1 MGEGMEAQMTDL
13 YAIMA
18 GLLALVAGALVAFNR
33 GRKAER
39 QETALEAAERMAKQ
53 HKVRDEI
60 DSDIR
65 PANAADELRR
75 DWSK

>member
-1 MGEGMEAQMTDL
+1 MTDL

-53 HKVRDEI
+53 GKVRDEI
-60 DSDIR
+60 DDDIR
-65 PANAADELRR
+65 PADAASELHREWTR
-75 DWSK
+75 K